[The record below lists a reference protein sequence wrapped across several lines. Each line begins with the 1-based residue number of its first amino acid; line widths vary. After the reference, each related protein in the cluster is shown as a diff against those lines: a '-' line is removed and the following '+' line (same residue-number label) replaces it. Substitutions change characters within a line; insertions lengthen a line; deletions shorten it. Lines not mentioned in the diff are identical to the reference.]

1 MKIISL
7 FAYRIMFFI
16 WLIAGLSTAHA
27 NCVSGQAIPVPISIN
42 FGSHVTIPITAPVGS
57 TIASIQLPP
66 TGQLVASCTNG
77 GGYLYYNMFL
87 QPSNIP
93 HVYKTNLEGVG
104 ILLKTGRYFENPPSK
119 YQYGASAGWVN
130 NVWDSS
136 YKTVSLVKTGDITP
150 GSLQSTKVGSW
161 YADDRIEP
169 MVFTLTA
176 GAVISQ
182 SCVVSTPN
190 VNVPLDDVVS
200 SDLTAI
206 GSTAK
211 PKPFNV
217 ELICDKS
224 VPIYFTAN
232 GITDPDA
239 GSDGVLKNTE
249 TSGAASG
256 VGVQIIY
263 NGTPLKL
270 NNKLQ
275 VTTSPSGQENL
286 QFSAQ
291 YYKTK
296 NTAFPGTVRAIMTI
310 DISYM

>member
-7 FAYRIMFFI
+7 FAYCLMFFI
-16 WLIAGLSTAHA
+16 WLIAGLPSAHA
-27 NCVSGQAIPVPISIN
+27 SCKFGQETVIHAPIN
-42 FGSHVTIPITAPVGS
+42 FGNTVTIPVNAPVGS
-57 TIASIQLPP
+57 TIASTIVAPQYGVLAIC
-66 TGQLVASCTNG
+66 TGA
-77 GGYLYYNMFL
+77 GGYLYYNIFL
-87 QPSNIP
+87 PSSSAVA
-93 HVYKTNLEGVG
+93 HVYQTNLNGVG
-104 ILLKTGRYFENPPSK
+104 ILLKTSRYFDNPASRYYFPA
-119 YQYGASAGWVN
+119 YGGVLN
-130 NVWDSS
+130 IFDSS
-136 YKTVSLVKTGDITP
+136 NTEARLVKTGDITS
-150 GSLQSTKVGSW
+150 GTLQPLRVGSY
-161 YADDRIEP
+161 YAEDGKVTKE
-169 MVFTLTA
+169 FTLTA
-176 GAVISQ
+176 GTVISQ
-182 SCVVSTPN
+182 SCVVNTPD
-190 VNVPLDDVVS
+190 VNVPLDDVVA

-211 PKPFNV
+211 PRPFNV
-217 ELICDKS
+217 ELICDKR

-249 TSGAASG
+249 TSGSASG

-270 NNKLQ
+270 NNKFQ

-286 QFSAQ
+286 QFYAQ

-310 DISYM
+310 DITYM